1 VTDGATFL
9 FSHEDLTYTQV
20 SAGYRHTVLASEV
33 TAVLMPADGM
43 ISDNA
48 TFHPWMMVSDTPKF
62 VPCGLGE
69 GTDLFSAC
77 PCALLVWG

>member
-43 ISDNA
+43 ISDI
-48 TFHPWMMVSDTPKF
+48 PPLD
-62 VPCGLGE
+62 E
-69 GTDLFSAC
+69 GIRYTQV
-77 PCALLVWG
+77 CALWIG